1 MEELMRKILARI
13 MFLSVLTSAA
23 EASEFL
29 SGKIDAVRPDN
40 YDVGGVF
47 IKVIGTRSGA
57 ATCNYPDG
65 SSGNWYFITTNNPMM
80 NELLS
85 VALSA
90 KISDKVVSIVGKGTC
105 TQGYEDVRYIQI
117 N

>member
-1 MEELMRKILARI
+1 MKSKVLLNAVV
-13 MFLSVLTSAA
+13 LSLLTVTA

-29 SGKIDAVRPDN
+29 DAKIAVVRPDN
-40 YDVGGVF
+40 YAIGGVF
-47 IKVIGTRSGA
+47 IKLIGTRAGPI
-57 ATCNYPDG
+57 TCNYPDG
-65 SSGNWYFITTNNPMM
+65 GSDNWYFITTNNLLMK
-80 NELLS
+80 ELLS

-90 KISDKVVSIVGKGTC
+90 KVSDKTVNVVGKGTC